1 MAGVKTVKPK
11 LIYAEEDQARIFGG
25 QELSRKRGIELF
37 LGRDRVSLFKV
48 GCHFMHA

>member
-1 MAGVKTVKPK
+1 MWSCTVKRQ
-11 LIYAEEDQARIFGG
+11 LIYAEEDQARMFGG
-25 QELSRKRGIELF
+25 QELMHKGGNELF